1 MVEQRNRVF
10 KQIVNYFADDNW
22 RFSQIKNLPKLLIEY
37 KSGKGYEWQIVV
49 EFIDDI
55 TSAKIIFYSIIP
67 DSIPIRRDNVN
78 YVGEFL
84 HRINSS
90 YIDIGNFEIDY
101 DTGRVYCK
109 TSIKLELDTL
119 DLDTID
125 YLVYENL
132 MLMNKYLGGIKAVAE
147 GKLDPEEAQIK
158 GRIDHPVWE

>member
-1 MVEQRNRVF
+1 MTNKTFNKVMDYLTEQ
-10 KQIVNYFADDNW
+10 KW
-22 RFSQIKNLPKLLIEY
+22 EFSQIGNKPKLFFNY
-37 KSGKGYEWQIVV
+37 KSSEGDEWKCVA
-49 EFIDDI
+49 EAEDDI
-55 TSAKIIFYSIIP
+55 TDAKIVFYSIIP

-147 GKLDPEEAQIK
+147 GKLDPEEAQIR